1 MVVYAKVVTFH
12 ARHVRLWLIIALLA
26 KLPFISLQILALVV
40 TPAAFNVVNLRKIV
54 RFAKLAIRTGHNFL
68 VFVRRLYVTMDFLQ
82 MVANVKDA
90 MPCV

>member
-1 MVVYAKVVTFH
+1 MVVCAKIVAMH

-26 KLPFISLQILALVV
+26 KLPFTYMRILALVV

-54 RFAKLAIRTGHNFL
+54 RFVKLALRTGHNFL

-82 MVANVKDA
+82 MMANVKDA